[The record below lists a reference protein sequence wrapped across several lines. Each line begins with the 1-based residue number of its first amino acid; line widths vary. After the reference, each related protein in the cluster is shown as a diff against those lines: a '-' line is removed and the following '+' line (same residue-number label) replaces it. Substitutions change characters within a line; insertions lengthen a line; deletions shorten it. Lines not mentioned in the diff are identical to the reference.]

1 MMLHLCKTFCL
12 SRSPPFNM
20 LTWWWCSYYLFT
32 AGLILTFSV
41 LPQVLC
47 PREDG
52 SEDDMTHFR
61 NRATTLINLMAECAS
76 VETSTAKRY
85 HHILKQFT
93 EALIQSNERRQ
104 QEEQALK
111 TRERE
116 PSDTEDRPVE
126 PDLLDEL
133 RKTSNEY
140 FAGSYQ
146 QSRAASVEPASRES
160 VAAHALVSVASHGQ
174 MGAPHNPLLTP
185 YLDSGGPPP
194 PMPLT
199 PSGVHHPVY
208 DAGTPM
214 MDKDSEMMAAG
225 MFGLTDFSS
234 FLGWLD
240 ESRFNE
246 NQAIPW
252 EFSWDG
258 SPSTYYMTTP
268 AGMSPHGRPGM

>member
-1 MMLHLCKTFCL
+1 MLHLCKL
-12 SRSPPFNM
+12 SIRPSQSPRSST
-20 LTWWWCSYYLFT
+20 LTWWFCSYYLFT

-52 SEDDMTHFR
+52 SEDDMTQFR
-61 NRATTLINLMAECAS
+61 NRSTTLINLMAECAS
-76 VETSTAKRY
+76 VEASTAKRY
-85 HHILKQFT
+85 HHILKSFA

-104 QEEQALK
+104 QEEQAQK
-111 TRERE
+111 TGERD
-116 PSDTEDRPVE
+116 PSDTEDKPVE

-133 RKTSNEY
+133 WKISNEY

-146 QSRAASVEPASRES
+146 QSRAPSAEPASRES

-174 MGAPHNPLLTP
+174 MATPHNPLLTT
-185 YLDSGGPPP
+185 YLDSSGPPP

-199 PSGVHHPVY
+199 PSGVHHAY
-208 DAGTPM
+208 DTGPPPM
-214 MDKDSEMMAAG
+214 MDKDSEMVTAG

-240 ESRFNE
+240 ESRFAE

-258 SPSTYYMTTP
+258 SPSAYYMTTP